1 MGPGDEIEWRE
12 QAPQGDTWRAGV
24 ITGVLYVVAVD
35 GGGAVAVPATDI
47 RSAPRLPLETP

>member
-12 QAPQGDTWRAGV
+12 QGPQGDTWRPGV

-35 GGGAVAVPATDI
+35 GGGAVAVGPDDV
-47 RSAPRLPLETP
+47 RSAPRLPLEPA